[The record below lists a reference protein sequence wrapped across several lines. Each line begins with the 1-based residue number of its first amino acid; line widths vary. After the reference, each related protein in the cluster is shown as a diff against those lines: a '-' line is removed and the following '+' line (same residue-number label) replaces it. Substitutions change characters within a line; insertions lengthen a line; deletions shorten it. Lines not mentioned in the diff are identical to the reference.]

1 MSWLEITLIRP
12 ATPADAEAIGRIYNH
27 YILNTT
33 ATFEEALVSPVE
45 MAGRIAE
52 VTTASLP
59 WLVLENGGE
68 VIGYAYATKW
78 RTRSAYRFAV
88 ETTIYLAPGFGGRG
102 LGTQLYRALL
112 AQLREQGYHTAIGGI
127 TLPNPPSIALHEKV
141 GMKKVAHFVEVGF
154 KFGRWLDVGYWE
166 ILL

>member
-1 MSWLEITLIRP
+1 LIRP
-12 ATPADAEAIGRIYNH
+12 ATQDDAEAIVRIYNH

-33 ATFEEALVSPVE
+33 VTFEEEPVSPAE

-52 VTTASLP
+52 VMGGSLP
-59 WLVLENGGE
+59 WLVLEQEGA
-68 VIGYAYATKW
+68 VVGYAYATKW

-88 ETTIYLAPGFGGRG
+88 ETTIYLTPGFGGRG
-102 LGTQLYRALL
+102 FGTQLYQALL
-112 AQLREQGYHTAIGGI
+112 AQLRERGYHAAIGGI

-141 GMKKVAHFVEVGF
+141 GMKKVAHFTEVGF

-166 ILL
+166 GLL